1 MWPAPFTLQT
11 KKLHEGFVVIVA
23 LISPFRVDRD
33 LARTALGSLFKEVY
47 VSTPLSECERRD
59 PKGLYK
65 KMRAGLINNMTG
77 IDSPYELPLQPE
89 IIIDTSVLNIEESVE
104 KILSTL

>member
-1 MWPAPFTLQT
+1 
-11 KKLHEGFVVIVA
+11 
-23 LISPFRVDRD
+23 
-33 LARTALGSLFKEVY
+33 
-47 VSTPLSECERRD
+47 
-59 PKGLYK
+59 
-65 KMRAGLINNMTG
+65 MRAGLINNMTG